1 VKSNIRWIF
10 AALILA
16 IANPAYAQPAGSS
29 AAPGAQQT
37 VADSALDAKA
47 NAVAAQLRCPVCQGV
62 SILDSPS
69 ELAQEMRD
77 LVRDQLRAGKSP
89 DDVKAYFVARY
100 GEWILLEP
108 RASGFNFLIY
118 ALPMLAVFGGL
129 GVIVL
134 ALRRW
139 TSNRDNPP
147 A

>member
-1 VKSNIRWIF
+1 MKANAQWIV

-16 IANPAYAQPAGSS
+16 IASPAYAQSGGSK
-29 AAPGAQQT
+29 APPGVQQP

-118 ALPMLAVFGGL
+118 ALPGLAVFGGL

-139 TSNRDNPP
+139 TTQRENPP
-147 A
+147 T